1 MYNHKFLQNPNVRLQ
16 TQSVR
21 VQSACVSSP
30 SSPVPDDVLRGTT
43 RSPHTGSPG
52 LPPAS
57 WCVSSSPSWISQIV
71 AVTSYWFGC
80 SSLLSDH
87 HWGLDWGAGT
97 YIEAVMS
104 QRPVRF
110 RPARGGTWC
119 WFVVAGNWICFYCNL
134 PNRPFNNSNGNHWNK
149 NITLIQKVDNN
160 TVVFTKSPFE
170 ICSPKSISCFQIYSC
185 FIPKHLH

>member
-1 MYNHKFLQNPNVRLQ
+1 MYNHKFLQNTNVRLQ

-21 VQSACVSSP
+21 VRSACVSSP

-52 LPPAS
+52 LPPVS
-57 WCVSSSPSWISQIV
+57 WFPIV
-71 AVTSYWFGC
+71 DLSDCCCHWLLIC

-104 QRPVRF
+104 QQPVGF

-170 ICSPKSISCFQIYSC
+170 ICSPKSIICFQIYSC
-185 FIPKHLH
+185 FILKHLH